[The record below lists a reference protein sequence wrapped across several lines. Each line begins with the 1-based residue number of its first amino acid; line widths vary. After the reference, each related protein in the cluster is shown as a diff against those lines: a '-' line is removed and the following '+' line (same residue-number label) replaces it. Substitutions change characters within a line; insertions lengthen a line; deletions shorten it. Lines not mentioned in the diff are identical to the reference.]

1 MPRSTIDLQNYPVL
15 CVDDEDA
22 NLVTLRYALGER
34 FRILTARSGQEALE
48 VLSRTPVAV
57 LLCDQRMPN
66 MTGVELCRRALE
78 LRPSVARMLIT
89 AYSDVSAVISAINQG
104 QVTRFLLKPWR
115 PEELEQVL
123 GAAIEIAHLKRTVLD
138 LEKRLVLAFPQRVT
152 LAASAAVV
160 HELSNPM
167 AALTMA
173 SSEASRVVARVLEA
187 EGAQRAGAATDLAW
201 LKELHDEIGSG
212 VAQLNGML
220 RRMRESWKSESIVG
234 RSDLKLVVDSAVRMV
249 RHQIE
254 PHARL
259 EVSCGEAI
267 EVGLEASV
275 LAEIVLNLLLNA
287 CQTIKAAQATG
298 CTIRV
303 EGRGDDTSAVVVVS
317 DDGPGVAREQIEGL
331 FDARFSTH
339 GDGRGLGLLI
349 VHDLVHRAG
358 GTVQVESDL
367 ARGTRFDVRLPRDL
381 DSLSE

>member
-160 HELSNPM
+160 P
-167 AALTMA
+167 ALTMA
-173 SSEASRVVARVLEA
+173 SSEASRVVASVLEA

-339 GDGRGLGLLI
+339 GDGRGLLI